1 MRLRRF
7 LLAVLITSGII
18 GCPLAAAHRQHISW
32 TGIEWNEETRNLEV
46 VHRIHVHDAQLLLA
60 RQSNKPVDLTRLQD
74 RALLAIYVEDH
85 FDLLI
90 SDNTEST
97 TTSTKASTTI
107 STTTSTKL
115 LKLLGAELEDSYI
128 LVFQELKLDKPP
140 TSMTLHA
147 ALLMDLFPDQI
158 NMINIKVNEPVTT
171 LKFKLDDEAVVVE
184 LL

>member
-1 MRLRRF
+1 MKLRHF
-7 LLAVLITSGII
+7 LFAVLITSGIVYN
-18 GCPLAAAHRQHISW
+18 PLAAAHRQHISW
-32 TGIEWNEETRNLEV
+32 TAVEWNQETLNLEV
-46 VHRIHVHDAQLLLA
+46 VHRIHEHDAQLLLA
-60 RQSNKPVDLTRLQD
+60 RQSNEPVDLTRLQD

-85 FDLLI
+85 FNLLI
-90 SDNTEST
+90 SDNS
-97 TTSTKASTTI
+97 TSTKV
-107 STTTSTKL
+107 

-147 ALLMDLFPDQI
+147 SLLMDLFPDQI

-171 LKFKLDDEAVVVE
+171 LKFHLDDEAVVVE

>member
-1 MRLRRF
+1 MKLRHF
-7 LLAVLITSGII
+7 LLAVLITSGIVYS
-18 GCPLAAAHRQHISW
+18 PLAAAHRQHISW
-32 TGIEWNEETRNLEV
+32 TAVEWNQETQNLEV
-46 VHRIHVHDAQLLLA
+46 VHRIHEHDAQLLLA
-60 RQSNKPVDLTRLQD
+60 QQSNRPVDLTRLQD

-85 FDLLI
+85 FNLLI
-90 SDNTEST
+90 SDK
-97 TTSTKASTTI
+97 TTSTKV
-107 STTTSTKL
+107 

-147 ALLMDLFPDQI
+147 SLLMDLFPDQI

-171 LKFKLDDEAVVVE
+171 LKFQLDDEVVEVE